1 MPTAPPHATA
11 ARGDVVVLQ
20 RGGENPCPSPG
31 PGKAARKASR
41 LGRGQPLFESN
52 RAKDEMRAVAAL
64 FEEIDQTALVL
75 EEVDEADIAQPAA
88 KRRRGGS
95 GLSTVCVRGAI
106 PESAS
111 SKRPATAAT
120 APPGAQLTPARQLPA
135 AASPS
140 PHGCGK
146 QLSPTPLRMLGLY
159 PELGAEYA
167 AYARALRPGL
177 APASMRDFVKL
188 AEDSGA
194 SVAMR
199 SRPRLHAGLF
209 ADITTQKPS

>member
-1 MPTAPPHATA
+1 MPPVPTAPPHATA

-20 RGGENPCPSPG
+20 RGNENLCLSPG

-41 LGRGQPLFESN
+41 LGRGQPPFESN

-75 EEVDEADIAQPAA
+75 EEVDEADIALPAA

-95 GLSTVCVRGAI
+95 GLSAICVQGTI
-106 PESAS
+106 LP
-111 SKRPATAAT
+111 TAAT

-209 ADITTQKPS
+209 ADTTTQKPS

>member
-20 RGGENPCPSPG
+20 RGNENLCLSPG

-41 LGRGQPLFESN
+41 LGRGQPPFESN

-95 GLSTVCVRGAI
+95 GLSAICVLGAI
-106 PESAS
+106 LP
-111 SKRPATAAT
+111 TAAT

-209 ADITTQKPS
+209 ADTTTQKPS